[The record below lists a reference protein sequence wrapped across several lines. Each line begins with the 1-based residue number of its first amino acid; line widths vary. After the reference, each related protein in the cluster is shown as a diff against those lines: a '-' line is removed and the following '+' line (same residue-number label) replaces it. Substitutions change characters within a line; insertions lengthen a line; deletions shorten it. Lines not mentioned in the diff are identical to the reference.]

1 MEIVVDEKKE
11 AEARILESLEDAL
24 ANNEVQK
31 ALGCLRDLALM
42 GRHQT
47 FASVAEL
54 YECGNERIPPR
65 FDLAFDWYRKSAYE
79 EVDPEGY
86 FGLARLYLSGRGVER
101 DLQKARALLLEAFE
115 LGSIEAAVILGEL
128 YLKGAGEEKDL
139 QLAAKYLSAAA
150 DRGYPVAFHFL
161 ASIAFKRW
169 QLIRAFRYW
178 WRCISLTRQ
187 LTMADPEDP
196 RLYRLHGAWK
206 V

>member
-1 MEIVVDEKKE
+1 MDEKKE
-11 AEARILESLEDAL
+11 AEARILGSLEDAL
-24 ANNEVQK
+24 ASNDVHK

-54 YECGNERIPPR
+54 YERGNERIPVR
-65 FDLAFDWYRKSAYE
+65 VDLAFDWYRKSAYE
-79 EVDPEGY
+79 QMDPEGY

-101 DLQKARALLLEAFE
+101 DVPKARALFAEAFD
-115 LGSIEAAVILGEL
+115 LGSIEAAIILGEM
-128 YLKGAGEEKDL
+128 YLKDGGESKDL
-139 QLAAKYLSAAA
+139 DLAEKYLSSAAGS
-150 DRGYPVAFHFL
+150 GYPIAFHFL
-161 ASIAFKRW
+161 ASISFKRW
-169 QLIRAFRYW
+169 QLVQAFQLW
-178 WRCISLTRQ
+178 WRCISLTRR